1 MDAAWLSSL
10 VLAASVLGLE
20 VLAAD
25 PAGDRPGRV
34 LLDPDPER
42 PGWLAAAGHL
52 EPLAS
57 LAGGGLAVA
66 VLTGRSALLPPAL
79 ATEQAQAAEGVAVQP
94 DGRPQK
100 GQARSVLAVPLVGV
114 VAVDV
119 DHLVVGVQHNADTGS
134 IRLDQLDLIG
144 SRGLCSSQSRLKPL
158 ASMGGRPAA
167 RVATQRRGQ

>member
-1 MDAAWLSSL
+1 MPGARATGRG
-10 VLAASVLGLE
+10 VLGLE

-25 PAGDRPGRV
+25 PAGDWPGGI
-34 LLDPDPER
+34 LLGPDPER
-42 PGWLAAAGHL
+42 PGRLAAAGDL
-52 EPLAS
+52 EPLAG
-57 LAGGGLAVA
+57 LAGGLLAVA
-66 VLTGRSALLPPAL
+66 VLTALLLAL
-79 ATEQAQAAEGVAVQP
+79 ALAAEQTQAAEGVAVQP

-144 SRGLCSSQSRLKPL
+144 SRGLCSSQSQLKPL

-167 RVATQRRGQ
+167 RAATQRRGQ